1 MIMPSLIGHRGC
13 AGHAPENTLASIK
26 MAAQMGCGWI
36 EADASLLVDG
46 SVILFHDDTLDRCTN
61 GVGPIENLTWADVR
75 LLDAGAWWGTGRQ
88 YAGVHVPL
96 LSEALMCCK
105 SLGLGFNIELK
116 VRGDEGEKLAFAVG
130 EILKTVDHG
139 PVLISSFDMGALQV
153 FAGDA
158 PKGLL
163 YDILPDDWEK
173 TAQNLDAKTVHLWAE
188 KATQDQVDV
197 IKHTGRAVYLFTIN
211 DKSQMKLHN
220 VDGVFTDFPD
230 RIAGAV

>member
-1 MIMPSLIGHRGC
+1 MMMAPLIGHRGC
-13 AGHAPENTLASIK
+13 AGHAPENTLASIH

-36 EADASLLVDG
+36 EADASLLGDG

-61 GVGPIENLTWADVR
+61 GAGPIENLTWADVR
-75 LLDAGAWWGTGRQ
+75 LLDAGAWWGTERK
-88 YAGVHVPL
+88 YAGANVPL

-139 PVLISSFDMGALQV
+139 PVLISSFDMDALQA

-173 TAQNLDAKTVHLWAE
+173 TAQNLDAQTVHLWAE

-230 RIAGAV
+230 RIAEDV